1 MVPLRIQDA
10 AHDEVLRVRERERR
24 GFRQE
29 GDGERSAAEGVQN
42 PGGAVQAVDQGLRDA
57 HEPRGQHEIPIAVV
71 VLRAVTLVQGVPE
84 ARGELRDE
92 LAGLPGG
99 GFQPIG
105 IGQRFRRYVES
116 GLFGGGG
123 SRAPRPGQHEV
134 GRGRVFRDCTKNQR
148 RDG

>member
-24 GFRQE
+24 GFRQD
-29 GDGERSAAEGVQN
+29 GDGERSVAEGVQN
-42 PGGAVQAVDQGLRDA
+42 PGGAVQAVDQRFRDA
-57 HEPRGQHEIPIAVV
+57 HEPRGQHEIPVAVV
-71 VLRAVTLVQGVPE
+71 VPRAAAFVEGVPE
-84 ARGELRDE
+84 TRGKLRDE
-92 LAGLPGG
+92 LVGLFGG

-105 IGQRFRRYVES
+105 IGQRFRGHVES

-123 SRAPRPGQHEV
+123 SRTPRPGQHEV
-134 GRGRVFRDCTKNQR
+134 GRGRVFRGCTKNQR